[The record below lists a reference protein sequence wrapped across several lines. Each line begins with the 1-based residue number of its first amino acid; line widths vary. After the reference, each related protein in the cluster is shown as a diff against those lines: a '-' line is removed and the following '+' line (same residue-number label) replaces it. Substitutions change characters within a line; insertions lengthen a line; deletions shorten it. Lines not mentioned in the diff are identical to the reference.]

1 MADKPQ
7 LHPNVGMQ
15 PLAFTVIGND
25 PHKIPDQCPIPGIP
39 EVSIVV
45 PAYNEAGNIAIAI
58 QSIGNE
64 MRSLARAYEIVI
76 VDDGS
81 SDGTVLE
88 AREML
93 AQYPVRIVCLSRNF
107 GKENAITAGL
117 KNAHGQAVIIMDADL
132 QEPITYLKTF
142 LTHWDEGFEMVF
154 SVQANRTGETFLKKQ
169 AVRLYYWLL
178 NKTTSVTIPPH
189 SRDFRLM
196 DRKVVDAICA
206 LPEQNR
212 FMKGLY
218 SWVGFKSLKIS
229 ITLDRR
235 NAGISKFKFSQLFGL
250 AMTGLTSFSAFPL
263 RMWTAIGFSISGV
276 SIIYAFYIALKT
288 ILFGAH
294 VAGWPTLTV
303 AIFFLGGIQLLSIGI
318 LGEYIGRIFSEVKSR
333 PGHIV
338 SEEFSYLDEDQ

>member
-1 MADKPQ
+1 MKTPAFKIIDHEPLKAP
-7 LHPNVGMQ
+7 MQ
-15 PLAFTVIGND
+15 YPLPAT
-25 PHKIPDQCPIPGIP
+25 P

-58 QSIGNE
+58 EAIGE
-64 MRSLARAYEIVI
+64 ELHSLGRSYEIII

-81 SDGTVLE
+81 RDETVPE
-88 AREML
+88 ARKMMG
-93 AQYPVRIVCLSRNF
+93 QYPVRIVCLSRNF

-117 KNAHGQAVIIMDADL
+117 KNSLGKAVIIMDADL
-132 QEPITYLKTF
+132 QEPISYLKTF
-142 LTHWDEGFEMVF
+142 LARWDEGFEMVF
-154 SVQANRTGETFLKKQ
+154 SVQEIRTGETFVKKQ

-178 NKTTSVTIPPH
+178 NKTTSVTITPH

-206 LPEQNR
+206 LPEHNR

-218 SWVGFKSLKIS
+218 SWVGFKSLKIP

-235 NAGISKFKFSQLFGL
+235 NAGVSKFKFSQLFGL

-263 RMWTAIGFSISGV
+263 RMWTGIGFAISGI
-276 SIIYAFYIALKT
+276 SILYALFIAVKT
-288 ILFGAH
+288 LLFGAS

-338 SEEFSYLDEDQ
+338 SKEFSYLDQEE